1 MASTD
6 VDDRRRSLEEHCRK
20 FFQDNKIY
28 DAETVCDKDSVIVNA
43 YDFIAEIGDIIGFEK
58 RPKED

>member
-6 VDDRRRSLEEHCRK
+6 VDDRRQTLEEHCRK

-28 DAETVCDKDSVIVNA
+28 DAETICYKDKVIENA
-43 YDFIAEIGDIIGFEK
+43 YQFLVEIGNIIGFE
-58 RPKED
+58 PNPEED